1 VLSLFAAYTWCDNA
15 ALTCFALFA
24 FGGCCCFSQFNKR
37 SLKEAVS
44 PGDLILA
51 LDGLDVSQEDAKF
64 IIQRLKTSS
73 KYDRF
78 VSLSSPRHTG
88 DLDDDDDDQRNI
100 KEFRRLNFYHL
111 AEDDSAAFP
120 FVGKLTASFSGL
132 LG

>member
-1 VLSLFAAYTWCDNA
+1 LLSFLVAIST
-15 ALTCFALFA
+15 
-24 FGGCCCFSQFNKR
+24 KR

-78 VSLSSPRHTG
+78 LSLSSPRHTG
-88 DLDDDDDDQRNI
+88 DLDDDDDDDQRNI
-100 KEFRRLNFYHL
+100 IEFRRRNFYHL
-111 AEDDSAAFP
+111 AEDDSAEFP
-120 FVGKLTASFSGL
+120 FVGKLTASLSGL